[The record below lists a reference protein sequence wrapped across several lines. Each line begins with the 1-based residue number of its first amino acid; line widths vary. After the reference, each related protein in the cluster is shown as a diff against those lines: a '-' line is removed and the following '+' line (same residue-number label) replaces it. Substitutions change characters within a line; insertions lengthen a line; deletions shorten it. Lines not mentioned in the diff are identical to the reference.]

1 MSMLSVDVEKRLG
14 DFFLAARFE
23 TVGGVTA
30 LFGASFR
37 HIKAAGGKGG
47 VSVSFLG
54 ASPWLR
60 DKRVH

>member
-1 MSMLSVDVEKRLG
+1 MSMVSVDVEKRLS

-37 HIKAAGGKGG
+37 HIKPPEEKE
-47 VSVSFLG
+47 
-54 ASPWLR
+54 ASQ
-60 DKRVH
+60 

>member
-14 DFFLAARFE
+14 DFFFAARFE

-37 HIKAAGGKGG
+37 YIKPPEEK
-47 VSVSFLG
+47 G
-54 ASPWLR
+54 ASQ
-60 DKRVH
+60 

>member
-37 HIKAAGGKGG
+37 HIKPPEEKE
-47 VSVSFLG
+47 
-54 ASPWLR
+54 ASQ
-60 DKRVH
+60 

>member
-1 MSMLSVDVEKRLG
+1 MSMVSVDVEKRLS

-30 LFGASFR
+30 LLGAWFR
-37 HIKAAGGKGG
+37 HIKAAGGERG